1 MGFDKE
7 SIFTEL
13 LHDIEFRPYSISIA
27 DKLAVIV
34 FSLGISKKESWLD
47 AGEGYIS
54 SFVHILEKN
63 VVYSFKNL

>member
-27 DKLAVIV
+27 DKLAVMV
-34 FSLGISKKESWLD
+34 FSLGISKKES
-47 AGEGYIS
+47 
-54 SFVHILEKN
+54 
-63 VVYSFKNL
+63 